1 MMRDFRDR
9 VKNILRHCTN
19 SFGEQ
24 VTYYPRKGGS
34 YKIDGIF
41 DNDFETVD
49 PETEQLV
56 SSNLSMLGVNLND
69 LNFEMRINDQVQ
81 VRNLRYKVVEVREDG
96 QGGASLILHKC
107 EHDKKVYKKK
117 GARSS

>member
-1 MMRDFRDR
+1 MRDFRDR
-9 VKNILRHCTN
+9 VDRVLKHCTN
-19 SFGEQ
+19 TFGEV
-24 VTYYPRKGGS
+24 VTYYPKRGGS
-34 YKIDGIF
+34 YKIEGIF

-69 LNFEMRINDQVQ
+69 LNFEMKINDMVQ
-81 VRNLRYKVVEVREDG
+81 VRNLRYKIMEVREDG

-107 EHDKKVYKKK
+107 EHDKKVYKRK
-117 GARSS
+117 GSRSP